1 MIFIKSKWYLGLQI
15 LKVRLKASALAHV
28 HLCFSSKKKKNKK
41 PDLQHLTFDVTT
53 ESLPPPETAEDTEVV
68 M

>member
-28 HLCFSSKKKKNKK
+28 HLCFSSKEKKKT
-41 PDLQHLTFDVTT
+41 DLQHLTFDVTT
-53 ESLPPPETAEDTEVV
+53 ESLPPLETAEDMEVV

>member
-28 HLCFSSKKKKNKK
+28 HLCFSSKKKKT
-41 PDLQHLTFDVTT
+41 DLQHLTFDVTT
-53 ESLPPPETAEDTEVV
+53 ESLPPLETAEDTEVV